1 MKNTSECGRARR
13 GRHKDRRIQATQAD
27 WYLEMLE
34 EDKHENDMQ
43 HKALKNPDQVRVRLY
58 GSNTA
63 LKGPQAPRT
72 RLLLAS
78 TAQSTTPAVSDYL
91 LISPFIRLLYQQRQ
105 QQRVVV
111 AFDISKGDDLD
122 PNKPSLRRCCQ
133 LLRQLGCVCVVN
145 KASLT
150 LSRLQKHQV
159 SLLIIGQPSKPYTT
173 DELLAIKLF
182 LETPQT
188 NAAPP
193 GPAAAADVPAA
204 ASPGDEARETS
215 PALES
220 ASGASPAATAVDR
233 SSAATDEQIVAA
245 SHGTMTINPAPT
257 VSTKTVLAP
266 QARSVFVLGG
276 SSGGSSNS
284 SNTNFL
290 LEEMGLSIA
299 TDTVVAVT
307 PPTLQEQQR
316 GIWHP
321 REVVLNQK
329 QLVGANI
336 QQHLQPSTTASSNDT
351 STFVYP
357 YGSTVYVQPP
367 AVPLM
372 CSSRCSSPS
381 QRPLIAAAPAAGGGV
396 VVAAGSSK
404 LLQEPYLSM
413 YKNTD
418 LVKVL
423 LHLLLGRMSLQELRP
438 TAAETAAA
446 ITKYT
451 RQTDTELLSQLPQ
464 PCIEAPPEVPKDF
477 RLLHQQQCYTLR
489 PRLVLQLQQL
499 LQRVNLNPIGA
510 PLELIQPKL
519 LQPFPSLKPALH
531 PPILPSPPPLPL
543 PLLDIDTLCMSPSQR
558 LLAAAGAAGASI
570 PTATANVLDASAET
584 EKERVLQQFVLKA
597 AKITG
602 ILPEQQPHQ
611 QATEE
616 AQHTERTAGN
626 SQRTA
631 RSVLVK
637 LLVHSLKARG
647 SNSLKQVSE

>member
-1 MKNTSECGRARR
+1 
-13 GRHKDRRIQATQAD
+13 
-27 WYLEMLE
+27 MLPIHPTHILPSLSC
-34 EDKHENDMQ
+34 KPMQ
-43 HKALKNPDQVRVRLY
+43 Q
-58 GSNTA
+58 
-63 LKGPQAPRT
+63 
-72 RLLLAS
+72 
-78 TAQSTTPAVSDYL
+78 
-91 LISPFIRLLYQQRQ
+91 RLLYQQRQ

-418 LVKVL
+418 L
-423 LHLLLGRMSLQELRP
+423 
-438 TAAETAAA
+438 
-446 ITKYT
+446 
-451 RQTDTELLSQLPQ
+451 